1 MGYDTVIFDLDGTLL
16 DTLDDLMDSCNYA
29 LSTIGAPPR
38 TRAEIRCF
46 VGNGIRNLMKLAVPG
61 GEEHP
66 RFEEAYTTMQSWYKA
81 HNQIKTA
88 PYPGVQKL
96 IQTLRKREIP
106 MAVVSNKP
114 DASVQMLMR
123 QWLPEITIGVGEMKG
138 LRRKPARDMVD
149 YALDKLGN
157 PEAHAVYVGDSEVD
171 LATAANA
178 ELDCISVTW
187 GFRDRDLLEQKGA
200 RQFADT
206 AEELLDLLGANVG

>member
-38 TRAEIRCF
+38 TRMEIRRF

-61 GEEHP
+61 GEENP
-66 RFEEAYTTMQSWYKA
+66 QFEAAYTTMQSWYKE
-81 HNQIKTA
+81 HNQLKTA
-88 PYPGVQKL
+88 PYPGVQAL
-96 IQTLRKREIP
+96 IRTLREQGVA
-106 MAVVSNKP
+106 MAIVSNKP
-114 DASVQMLMR
+114 DTSVQILMR
-123 QWLPEITIGVGEMKG
+123 QWFPEITIGVGETAG
-138 LRRKPARDMVD
+138 LRRKPERDMVD
-149 YALDKLGN
+149 YALEKLGN
-157 PEAHAVYVGDSEVD
+157 PGAHAVYVGDSEVD

-206 AEELLDLLGANVG
+206 VEALLALLVAG